1 MNATPERIAQLRQQ
15 VEAIRDL
22 TRKRIMG
29 GATGLQVAAAISQ
42 GTDEFLS
49 VLIGEALEESPPKVR
64 QALFRSSAMVAVG
77 GSGRG
82 DPAPYSDV
90 DLLFVSRRS
99 MPAEFHPFVSRIVRD
114 SWDAGLKLG
123 HSVRTADDT
132 LRTARQDPQF
142 ATSLVD
148 VRCLWGDAD
157 FVADLIRKFH
167 RRTVQRR
174 PRQFIE
180 DCILAREVERAQHG
194 AAVLQLEPD
203 IKRSFGG
210 LRDLHLL
217 RWVGFARYGV
227 SDIDSLKLLGALT
240 LEDARRLVLAH
251 DYLTSVRIN
260 LHLSAGRPH
269 DLLSRDD
276 QLRIADERRFP
287 GTAGQ
292 LPVERFMQEYFAHS
306 LAIADI
312 SSRFVIRHRQHPL
325 LRRVI
330 DFVLSYRVDD
340 IYIVGPQTVS
350 VVARH
355 RESIGRSIEKV
366 LQLYLTASKH
376 KVLPEP
382 TLVESIKQ
390 HLSELPEEPLS
401 PEAAQLFLELLKRP
415 GQLSALLRSLFD
427 AGVLERVLPAMKHT
441 RCLLQFNQYHSYTV
455 DEHTFRAVGAAEAF
469 EHDSGPVGRAYREI
483 HHKELL
489 HLALL
494 LHDAGKGYEEDHS
507 EVGKRLAEEAAV
519 RLGIPEHQRDL
530 LVFLVHRHLRMATL
544 AFRRDISDTELLLNF
559 SHEVGSPDALQMLY
573 VLTAADITAVGPG
586 VWNDWKAE
594 LLTILYDRA
603 MIWLSGKSH
612 LFAEQVRLQDVVD
625 EVLRCA
631 RLNAEAELAVRE
643 RLQHAPPHYL
653 FAARPERIA
662 QDLAV
667 IQRRRDDDIEVEAN
681 YDAETRTME
690 YRVITSESVGVG
702 FFHKLTGVLSA
713 KRMEILN
720 AQICTYSDGIIIDS
734 FRVHDHDHDGP
745 VPEFRRRE
753 VAGLLEQALRG
764 AIDVDTLFRA
774 RLRFAPNIVQGPV
787 SNLPLRAVIDNET
800 SDRCTVIDIFAHDR
814 PGLLYRIARTLFEL
828 DLSVVLAKISTH
840 FDQVVDVFYVTDA
853 KGRKIS
859 DGFRLRTIKHVLSEQ
874 IQQFETTLNEPASAL
889 G

>member
-1 MNATPERIAQLRQQ
+1 MNVTAERLVNLRRQ
-15 VEAIRDL
+15 VDSIRDL
-22 TRKRIMG
+22 ARKRISG
-29 GATGLQVAAAISQ
+29 GANGLQVASAISQ
-42 GTDEFLS
+42 ATDAFLGAQ
-49 VLIGEALEESPPKVR
+49 IGEALEAYPPKVR
-64 QALFRSSAMVAVG
+64 QALFRSTALVAVG

-99 MPAEFHPFVSRIVRD
+99 APPEFDQFVSRIVRD

-123 HSVRTADDT
+123 HSVRTADDA
-132 LRTARQDPQF
+132 LRTARHDPQF
-142 ATSLVD
+142 ATSLID
-148 VRCLWGDAD
+148 VRCLWGDAG
-157 FVADLIRKFH
+157 FVADLVRKFH
-167 RRTVQRR
+167 RNVVQSR

-180 DCILAREVERAQHG
+180 DCIFAREVERSQHG

-227 SDIDSLKLLGALT
+227 SDVDSLKLLGALS
-240 LEDARRLVLAH
+240 LEDARRLVLAYE
-251 DYLTSVRIN
+251 YLTSVRIN

-276 QLRIADERRFP
+276 QLRIADERRIP

-292 LPVERFMQEYFAHS
+292 RPVEMFMQEYFAHS

-312 SSRFVIRHRQHPL
+312 SSRFVARHRQHPL
-325 LRRVI
+325 LRRVV
-330 DFVLSYRVDD
+330 DFVMSYRVKE
-340 IYIVGPQTVS
+340 IYIVGPQTVT
-350 VVARH
+350 VAARH
-355 RESIGRSIEKV
+355 RDAVGQSIEKI
-366 LQLYLTASKH
+366 LQLYLIASAH
-376 KVLPEP
+376 GVLPEP
-382 TLVESIKQ
+382 TLLESIKQ
-390 HLSELPEEPLS
+390 SQGAIAETPLS
-401 PEAAQLFLELLKRP
+401 TAAAKLFLELLERP
-415 GQLSALLRSLFD
+415 GQLSPLLRSLFD
-427 AGVLERVLPAMKHT
+427 IGVLERVLPAMKHT

-507 EVGKRLAEEAAV
+507 EVGKRLAEDAAV

-530 LVFLVHRHLRMATL
+530 LVFLVHRHLLMATL

-559 SHEVGSPDALQMLY
+559 NHEVGSPDALQMLY

-612 LFAEQVRLQDVVD
+612 LFAEQLRLQDVVA

-631 RLNAEAELAVRE
+631 NVSGEEEQAVRD
-643 RLQHAPPHYL
+643 RLQFAPPHYL

-667 IQRRRDDDIEVEAN
+667 IQRRGPEDIEVEAN
-681 YDAETRTME
+681 YDPETATIE
-690 YRVITSESVGVG
+690 YRVITSEGIGVG

-734 FRVHDHDHDGP
+734 FRVRDHDHDGP
-745 VPEFRRRE
+745 VPEFRRAE
-753 VAGLLEQALRG
+753 VAGLMKKALRG
-764 AIDVDTLFRA
+764 EIDVETLFRA
-774 RLRFAPNIVQGPV
+774 RLRFAPSIVQGPV
-787 SNLPLRAVIDNET
+787 SNLPMRAVIDNET

-814 PGLLYRIARTLFEL
+814 PGLLYRISRTLFEL

-859 DGFRLRTIKHVLSEQ
+859 DGFRLRTIRHVLTEQ